1 VGGAR
6 RGNGVGSGIITT
18 RFLGRHDRDVRCGGT
33 GGGKPVNKPDGM
45 QCGAGGG
52 LEWLKGG
59 SELLHTQGIE
69 YKYTICI

>member
-1 VGGAR
+1 MSDVGGP
-6 RGNGVGSGIITT
+6 
-18 RFLGRHDRDVRCGGT
+18 
-33 GGGKPVNKPDGM
+33 GGGQPVNKPDGM